1 MPRYINRF
9 TSPIYFDHTVFI
21 PNQEVETLNVI
32 DNQAFI
38 VSTQNEPYNIG
49 VLNNTLL
56 IRFNND
62 LLWTT
67 VTLTS
72 GAARTATEIVDDIN
86 TAYGSDVAVDEGG
99 YVRLVAPVNS
109 TLSAVYIAT
118 TGSTAAATLGFVTD
132 DNNPVDLVAMQVF
145 RFSSLA
151 EPHNITTTNN
161 TFIFKFNN
169 NPNWITATL
178 TTGAARTAVQ
188 IAAELNFAYE
198 TATADATKIA
208 FAVEPTTGAGFHIK
222 LVSPIYNNF
231 ESKLYIKS
239 TGNTALS
246 VLGFT
251 GHDFDPIVRSLFPSV
266 VKTAEL
272 PLYNP
277 IISETPLVF
286 PAAGTYYYYLTDPD
300 GCKYLTFF
308 RIQGVGGLLFTC
320 YIENIANTPPFT
332 LTTNEIM
339 TINLS
344 GKRVS
349 RIIIMANVAGDLTI
363 RERIG

>member
-1 MPRYINRF
+1 M
-9 TSPIYFDHTVFI
+9 V
-21 PNQEVETLNVI
+21 VM
-32 DNQAFI
+32 
-38 VSTQNEPYNIG
+38 
-49 VLNNTLL
+49 LL
-56 IRFNND
+56 
-62 LLWTT
+62 
-67 VTLTS
+67 
-72 GAARTATEIVDDIN
+72 
-86 TAYGSDVAVDEGG
+86 VDEGG

-151 EPHNITTTNN
+151 ELMILQQLNN
-161 TFIFKFNN
+161 TIYFKFNN

-178 TTGAARTAVQ
+178 TTGTARTAAQ

-239 TGNTALS
+239 TGNTALAD
-246 VLGFT
+246 LGFT
-251 GHDFDPIVRSLFPSV
+251 GHDFNPIVSSLFPSIA
-266 VKTAEL
+266 KTAEL

-277 IISETPLVF
+277 IIDEATLVF
-286 PAAGTYYYYLTDPD
+286 SAAGTYYYYLTDPD
-300 GCKYLTFF
+300 RCKYLTFSEYRVVVF
-308 RIQGVGGLLFTC
+308 VYLL
-320 YIENIANTPPFT
+320 Y
-332 LTTNEIM
+332 
-339 TINLS
+339 
-344 GKRVS
+344 
-349 RIIIMANVAGDLTI
+349 
-363 RERIG
+363 

>member
-1 MPRYINRF
+1 VPKYINRF
-9 TSPIYFDHTVFI
+9 SKPIYFDQTVFI

-38 VSTQNEPYNIG
+38 VSTQPGPYNITSSND
-49 VLNNTLL
+49 VLR

-67 VTLTS
+67 VTLTNDPAQTT
-72 GAARTATEIVDDIN
+72 GQIVNDIN
-86 TAYGSDVAVDEGG
+86 TAYGDVVATDESG
-99 YVRLVAPVNS
+99 YVRITAPFNN
-109 TLSAVYIAT
+109 TLSAVYIAA
-118 TGSTAAATLGFVTD
+118 TGSTAASVLGFATD
-132 DNNPVDLVAMQVF
+132 NNNPVSLVAMQAF
-145 RFSSLA
+145 RFSTLA
-151 EPHNITTTNN
+151 EPYNITTINN
-161 TFIFKFNN
+161 TFIFKFNDN
-169 NPNWITATL
+169 SNWITATL
-178 TTGAARTAVQ
+178 TPGVDRTAAE

-239 TGNTALS
+239 TGNTALAD
-246 VLGFT
+246 LGFT
-251 GHDFDPIVRSLFPSV
+251 GHDFNPIVSSLFPSIA
-266 VKTAEL
+266 KTAEL

-277 IISETPLVF
+277 IINEETLTF
-286 PAAGTYYYYLTDPD
+286 SAAGTYYYYLTDPD
-300 GCKYLTFF
+300 RCKYLTFF
-308 RIQGVGGLLFTC
+308 RVQSGSFLFTC
-320 YIENIANTPPFT
+320 YIEDISNTPPFT
-332 LTTNEIM
+332 LATNEIM

-344 GKRVS
+344 GIRVT
-349 RIIIMANVAGDLTI
+349 RIVIVTNTAGSLTI